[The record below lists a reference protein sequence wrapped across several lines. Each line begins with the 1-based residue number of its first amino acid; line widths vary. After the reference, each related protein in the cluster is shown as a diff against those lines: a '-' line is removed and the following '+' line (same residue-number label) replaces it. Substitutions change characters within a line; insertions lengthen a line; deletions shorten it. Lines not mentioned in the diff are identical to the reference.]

1 MQICRASRSEAGVF
15 FCSVQEID
23 RMSRSCSPVLATAV
37 VLAGISGCMNPYYN
51 QPYPGQQ
58 GYGMPG
64 MMAQPGVINV
74 PPSTSNPAPLG
85 SNGSTFQ
92 QDPAPDDDFK
102 KDNGGDAP
110 YFQRNQE
117 GGGVPPARDPG
128 AAGGTTDS
136 TTFPLDGK

>member
-1 MQICRASRSEAGVF
+1 
-15 FCSVQEID
+15 
-23 RMSRSCSPVLATAV
+23 MSRSCSPVLATAV

-64 MMAQPGVINV
+64 MMAQPGVINL
-74 PPSTSNPAPLG
+74 PPSTSTPAPLG
-85 SNGSTFQ
+85 GGGSTFQ
-92 QDPAPDDDFK
+92 PDSAPDDDFK

-110 YFQRNQE
+110 YFQRNPD

-128 AAGGTTDS
+128 GAGGTTDS